1 MQRAACALLL
11 AASAAIGAEG
21 IAWERDLDAARA
33 AAAEDER
40 PVLLYFTFD
49 T

>member
-1 MQRAACALLL
+1 MKRALALAVIYSAAWAGDGIEWEPDLATAAQRAAKD
-11 AASAAIGAEG
+11 G
-21 IAWERDLDAARA
+21 
-33 AAAEDER
+33 R

>member
-1 MQRAACALLL
+1 MKRALALAILC
-11 AASAAIGAEG
+11 SAAGAGDG
-21 IAWERDLDAARA
+21 IEWEPDLATAAQH
-33 AAAEDER
+33 AAEDGR

>member
-1 MQRAACALLL
+1 MKRIALAFLALGTAAFAQ
-11 AASAAIGAEG
+11 G
-21 IAWERDLDAARA
+21 IEWSRDLEQARRQAAR
-33 AAAEDER
+33 DGR

>member
-1 MQRAACALLL
+1 MQRALTTLLL
-11 AASAAIGAEG
+11 AASAAAADG
-21 IAWERDLDAARA
+21 IVFERDLEAARA
-33 AAAEDER
+33 AAARDGR

>member
-1 MQRAACALLL
+1 MKRALALAILCSAAWADGIEWEPDLATATQRAAKD
-11 AASAAIGAEG
+11 G
-21 IAWERDLDAARA
+21 
-33 AAAEDER
+33 R